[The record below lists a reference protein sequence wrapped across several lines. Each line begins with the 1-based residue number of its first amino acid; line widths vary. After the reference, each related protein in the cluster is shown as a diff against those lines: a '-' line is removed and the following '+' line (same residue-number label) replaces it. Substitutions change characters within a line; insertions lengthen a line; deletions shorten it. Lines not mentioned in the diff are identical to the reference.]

1 MKGFVTGSDFKNYY
15 TAIGLYNPN
24 GDLIAIGKLAS
35 AIQNRDDVDITVKVR
50 LDLDGA
56 FGAPGTGSLMS
67 GRTATVTEV
76 KDKQG
81 NSKFVWGKLDRPDIL
96 VGGELGEAFD
106 QPNSFAADMNS
117 PNVLPPNDPTPDDLE
132 PWEIPHKYTNR
143 FS

>member
-1 MKGFVTGSDFKNYY
+1 MKTSSTGISKALD
-15 TAIGLYNPN
+15 I
-24 GDLIAIGKLAS
+24 LIAIGKLAS
-35 AIQNRDDVDITVKVR
+35 AIQNRDDVDITLKVR

-96 VGGELGEAFD
+96 IQGDYQPSTIDNVNTFDTQSNGGT
-106 QPNSFAADMNS
+106 NN
-117 PNVLPPNDPTPDDLE
+117 T
-132 PWEIPHKYTNR
+132 YTK
-143 FS
+143 